1 MLRGVEIDFVVPDC
15 IKALELYERIFEV
28 ERVEVTGYETG
39 SNEAVFNI
47 YGVRFHMLDENPDYQ
62 LVAPKDDG
70 ANKSMWLNI
79 VVPDIQETFDKAMAV
94 GCKEV
99 QPITEL
105 KAFGISNAMFT
116 DPFGYLWMLHQRHRE
131 VSFEE
136 RNRILEEMMDV

>member
-1 MLRGVEIDFVVPDC
+1 MLRGVEIDFVVPDS

-28 ERVEVTGYETG
+28 ERVEVTNYETG
-39 SNEAVFNI
+39 SNEVLFNI

-62 LVAPKDDG
+62 LVSPTDDSSS
-70 ANKSMWLNI
+70 KSMWLNI
-79 VVPDIQETFDKAMAV
+79 LVPDINDTFDKAITA

-99 QPITEL
+99 QPVTEM

-131 VSFEE
+131 VGFEE
-136 RNRILEEMMDV
+136 RSRILEEMMDV